1 MDHDH
6 SGLGVLFRP
15 EILRGTVRGSA
26 AGVFGLPRVSSLLLL
41 FVYVSSLVLLFAH
54 ALGATGVRHPARS
67 DA

>member
-1 MDHDH
+1 MMDDH

-26 AGVFGLPRVSSLLLL
+26 AGVFFPRVSSLLLL